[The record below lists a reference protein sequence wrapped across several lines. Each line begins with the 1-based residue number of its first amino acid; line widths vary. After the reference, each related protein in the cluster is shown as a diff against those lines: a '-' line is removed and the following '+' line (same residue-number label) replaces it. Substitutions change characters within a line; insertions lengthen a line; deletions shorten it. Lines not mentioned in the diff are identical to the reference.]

1 MIASR
6 GRLSMTHPR
15 PLLPA
20 KRPIR
25 AALLALLGVVLLAPA
40 LGGCA
45 HEVKPAGPDKTP
57 AEMNQDCFIMPDG
70 TALPYRAWLPPPGV
84 ATWAVVLALHG
95 MNDSRDAWELSAPA
109 LARAGVA
116 VYAPD
121 QRGFGATDSRGY
133 WPGTASLEGDARAT
147 AALVRARAP
156 GAKFYLMGESMGA
169 AVLMALAA
177 GPHPPRADGWIF
189 IAPAVWGRAEQTVF
203 ERVGLWLADHTVPG
217 LHVETLP
224 GVHVRASDNYAAL
237 VRLSRDPL
245 TIHAT
250 RVDAVAGLVD
260 LMDAALAASAHLH
273 APSLFLYGGHDQLVP
288 RRATE
293 AAWAAL
299 PRDGDT
305 RIAYYPPGYHLLLR
319 DEDRARRI
327 RDLLAW
333 MHDPAAPLPSGA
345 DRAAVAW
352 LAAGAPAPKPGAPA
366 GTQAGGAQTAGAR
379 EELPSAAVSG
389 YASR

>member
-1 MIASR
+1 
-6 GRLSMTHPR
+6 MTHPR

-25 AALLALLGVVLLAPA
+25 AALMALLGAMLLAPA

-133 WPGTASLEGDARAT
+133 WPGIASLESDARHLAT
-147 AALVRARAP
+147 LVRARAP
-156 GAKFYLMGESMGA
+156 GAKFYMMGESMGA

-177 GPHPPRADGWIF
+177 SPHPPRADGWIF
-189 IAPAVWGRAEQTVF
+189 VAPAVWGRAEQTVF

-273 APSLFLYGGHDQLVP
+273 APSLFMYGGHDQLVP

-299 PRDGDT
+299 PRDGAM

-333 MHDPAAPLPSGA
+333 MRDPAAPLPSGA
-345 DRAAVAW
+345 DN
-352 LAAGAPAPKPGAPA
+352 
-366 GTQAGGAQTAGAR
+366 
-379 EELPSAAVSG
+379 SH
-389 YASR
+389 ASRLSFMPCSASTTAHVATPGGGSHAR